1 MGICTSCCNGND
13 ENESAAVITPDAE
26 MKRQQQLEAVEKRL
40 QNAEN
45 RGIKNPERVRRMQQ
59 KAEERDRLQEQAARR
74 YDGSGDALKV

>member
-1 MGICTSCCNGND
+1 
-13 ENESAAVITPDAE
+13 